1 MFHGTQDAL
10 PLPSRLNL
18 ERYKKLAK
26 ELVKACKSGDEKAIG
41 VWTRQWIQTLAGL
54 TGSKS
59 TPQRLAEIDHRTNE
73 VEDFVRRKLSDSKPA
88 ARKCALTDAQFVI
101 ARAHGFESWRKFAKQ
116 LEALPQKSSTVA
128 RFEAAADAIVSGD
141 VAALRRSLR
150 EDPKLIRANS
160 MRGHGATLLHY
171 VSANGVE
178 GYRQKTPKNIVEI
191 TEALLNAGA
200 EIDATANMYGGQCTA
215 LGLAATSVHP
225 EQAGVQIALLQTLL
239 EHGARLDLPSAGGK
253 DSLIHSC
260 LANGQPKAAEF
271 LASRG
276 APMDLA
282 GAAGL
287 GRLDLVK
294 SCFDKNGALKPPAT
308 KPQMESGFLS
318 ACAFGRK
325 GVVEFL
331 LERGIDPG
339 VRTSYGRTGLHT
351 AAYGAY
357 VDIIKLLLERGS
369 PVDVIDESYHSRPL
383 DVALWVWSNSP
394 DTPESKRCYEVIAL
408 LARAGAKLDPQHWY
422 DPQEG
427 RSRMM
432 EKIHADPRMLAALRG
447 KMQAGNAQ
455 TEN

>member
-10 PLPSRLNL
+10 PLPPRPNL

-41 VWTRQWIQTLAGL
+41 DWTRQWIRTLAGL

-59 TPQRLAEIDHRTNE
+59 TPQVVEEIDRRSNE
-73 VEDFVRRKLSDSKPA
+73 VEDFVRRKLLDSKPA
-88 ARKCALTDAQFVI
+88 TRECALTDAHFVI
-101 ARAHGFESWRKFAKQ
+101 ARAHGFESWPKFAKH
-116 LEALPQKSSTVA
+116 LEALAWKSSPVA

-141 VAALRRSLR
+141 AAALKRTLR
-150 EDPKLIRANS
+150 EAPKLIRANS

-191 TEALLNAGA
+191 TEVLLNAGA

-215 LGLAATSVHP
+215 LGLAATSGPP

-253 DSLIHSC
+253 GCSLIDSC

-276 APMDLA
+276 APIDLA

-287 GRLDLVK
+287 GKMALLK
-294 SCFDKNGALKPPAT
+294 SYFD
-308 KPQMESGFLS
+308 ESGAPRPPVDRGEMEGAFEQ
-318 ACAFGRK
+318 ACWYGRK
-325 GVVEFL
+325 EAVEFL
-331 LERGIDPG
+331 LDRAIDPG
-339 VRTSYGRTGLHT
+339 LRSGRGMAGLHR
-351 AAYGAY
+351 AAYTPH
-357 VDIIKLLLERGS
+357 VDVLKLLLERGA
-369 PVDVIDESYHSRPL
+369 PVDAKEEEFHATPL
-383 DVALWVWSNSP
+383 DVVLWVWGRSA
-394 DTPESKRCYEVIAL
+394 DEARRERCYEAIAL
-408 LARAGAKLDPQHWY
+408 LAQNGAKLDPNQWSGPAI
-422 DPQEG
+422 DGPGMLEKI
-427 RSRMM
+427 RADSRMQ
-432 EKIHADPRMLAALRG
+432 AALRG
-447 KMQAGNAQ
+447 E
-455 TEN
+455 TPR